1 MNRSRMSGPVRLRR
15 EVSAWREDSVD
26 SVARTGYPWCSS
38 GSPEVRF
45 AFGSGG
51 TSGRTRG
58 TRVTMDLMSVSP
70 QTTLASSDPPPL
82 FGFWRALA
90 GAVRAGGS
98 LPQHCLFRSHGAPTP
113 GFSAARATVLSW
125 YPTRGLG
132 GRG

>member
-1 MNRSRMSGPVRLRR
+1 MSGPVCLRR
-15 EVSAWREDSVD
+15 EVSAWREDLVD

-45 AFGSGG
+45 AFRSGG

-82 FGFWRALA
+82 FGIWRLA

-98 LPQHCLFRSHGAPTP
+98 LRQHCLVGSHGDPTSVFP
-113 GFSAARATVLSW
+113 SAGTTIMSGYRRRVW
-125 YPTRGLG
+125 R
-132 GRG
+132 